1 MYDVISVTNRPR
13 FRFGQA
19 LVAAILTLQGAP
31 SVLAQS
37 AQLSAA
43 SGSATAGAT
52 VSIPITLT
60 SSGGAQIVGIQWNFS
75 FSSDITGVTVF
86 AGPSA
91 TNAQKSVSCAGT
103 RCLVF
108 GFNNNILADGT
119 IAIATFQIATF
130 PSNTTIPF
138 SLTNTV
144 ISAASGAAV
153 TAGGGSG
160 NISLVA
166 PATSP
171 GIPSITSGASANCAE
186 FPATQDG
193 HCFTQSIIPWV
204 SFGEIWESRLK
215 MGNLSSGAGG
225 PIQVSF
231 TLLPPTP
238 STNGRPNHIPA
249 FFLDNRSLPAGQVQ
263 VGESAIYSL
272 LPNESVS
279 VRFLYPPGG
288 CDSHGEN
295 CLNTPDPSQ
304 LSYGSILVRY
314 LATSPANLRGL
325 AKAEVTFLARKG
337 GSLYGWQATEKE
349 ALPARMWKAPV
360 EVTYDKAANSLTSQ
374 DVAAAITNP
383 GIQDATV
390 RATLYDQTGIP
401 VVAKDF
407 AVATWS
413 AISFTFSSDS
423 GFGTAMF
430 PQQTDFK
437 GWVTFEVIAPSGG
450 AVSPLVLQT
459 IGNSMAS
466 VDVQPFP

>member
-1 MYDVISVTNRPR
+1 MSNAISVTRHPW
-13 FRFGQA
+13 FWLGQA
-19 LVAAILTLQGAP
+19 LVGTVMALHGEP
-31 SVLAQS
+31 PVLAQS
-37 AQLSAA
+37 AVLSTGAG
-43 SGSATAGAT
+43 SGTAGAT

-160 NISLVA
+160 DISLGA

-171 GIPSITSGASANCAE
+171 GIPPITSGASANCAE

-193 HCFTQSIIPWV
+193 HCFMHSIIPCV

-249 FFLDNRSLPAGQVQ
+249 FFLDNRSLPSGQVQ

-279 VRFLYPPGG
+279 VSFLYPP
-288 CDSHGEN
+288 
-295 CLNTPDPSQ
+295 T
-304 LSYGSILVRY
+304 
-314 LATSPANLRGL
+314 
-325 AKAEVTFLARKG
+325 
-337 GSLYGWQATEKE
+337 
-349 ALPARMWKAPV
+349 
-360 EVTYDKAANSLTSQ
+360 
-374 DVAAAITNP
+374 
-383 GIQDATV
+383 
-390 RATLYDQTGIP
+390 
-401 VVAKDF
+401 
-407 AVATWS
+407 
-413 AISFTFSSDS
+413 
-423 GFGTAMF
+423 
-430 PQQTDFK
+430 
-437 GWVTFEVIAPSGG
+437 
-450 AVSPLVLQT
+450 
-459 IGNSMAS
+459 
-466 VDVQPFP
+466 